1 MEFLLTPASYAD
13 ITALKEMEIDLPEQS
28 ILYGDRSYNSQVL
41 ENELLEIAKIQL
53 IPQRK
58 QKAKKQHP
66 GYLQFIQKSR
76 RKIVETVFSQ
86 IARCMP
92 RFFRVRSAAGLHL
105 RVILILLPYTVH
117 RFIPD
122 LAL

>member
-1 MEFLLTPASYAD
+1 
-13 ITALKEMEIDLPEQS
+13 MEIDLPEQS
-28 ILYGDRSYNSQVL
+28 ILYGDRAYNSQIL
-41 ENELLEIAKIQL
+41 EDALLEAANIRF

-92 RFFRVRSAAGLHL
+92 RFFRVRSAVGLHL
-105 RVILILLPYTVH
+105 RVALILLAYTVH

-122 LAL
+122 FTL

>member
-1 MEFLLTPASYAD
+1 METGA
-13 ITALKEMEIDLPEQS
+13 
-28 ILYGDRSYNSQVL
+28 YNSQIL
-41 ENELLEIAKIQL
+41 ENELLEIANVQF

-58 QKAKKQHP
+58 QKAKKQHLK
-66 GYLQFIQKSR
+66 YLQFIQKSG

-105 RVILILLPYTVH
+105 RVILILLAYTIH

-122 LAL
+122 FAL